1 MGLNS
6 RSRSP
11 SWIFLFFYCYVF
23 TLVAVNM
30 ERAHSDLLDLEFLLI
45 QRLEGLP
52 KTKTPMTTQPTT
64 QHPPATTHHSPPTM
78 VQTCIHTYINYIHNY
93 IPPTTLISILHRSC
107 GRERGP
113 QDSGLFSFATNAFM
127 TSKPWAKK
135 IVACTG
141 LRRPPPNYCNAII
154 FPSAF
159 STSMT
164 YLI

>member
-1 MGLNS
+1 MNF
-6 RSRSP
+6 P
-11 SWIFLFFYCYVF
+11 V
-23 TLVAVNM
+23 
-30 ERAHSDLLDLEFLLI
+30 FLLLCFHSRRR
-45 QRLEGLP
+45 QHGTCSQWLVRSGVSAH
-52 KTKTPMTTQPTT
+52 TKTWGFAQNQNT
-64 QHPPATTHHSPPTM
+64 HDNTTHHPAPTSHHPPLTTHHGTNM
-78 VQTCIHTYINYIHNY
+78 HTYIHNYIHNY